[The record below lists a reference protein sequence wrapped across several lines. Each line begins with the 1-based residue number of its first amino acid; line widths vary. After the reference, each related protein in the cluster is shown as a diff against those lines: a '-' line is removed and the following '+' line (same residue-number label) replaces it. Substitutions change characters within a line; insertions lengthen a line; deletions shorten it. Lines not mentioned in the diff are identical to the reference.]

1 MNRNDRDIFRNA
13 ANGIDPFGG
22 TSSFVARPA
31 RHEDEWI
38 GLEQERYPREA
49 YPRGGDEANGSRA
62 RGAGAYGGYGYGA
75 ADPWDERYDWDP
87 RSFYGRDDDRDRWN
101 RRAGGERGLGQRIAG
116 FFHRELGHTDE
127 HHPGLW
133 QRMKGAFAGKGPKG
147 WKRSDERIRED
158 VCEALAYHPY
168 IDASDVEVAV
178 ADGEV
183 TLTGA
188 VEDRRTK
195 RLVEDV
201 VDDVHGVT
209 DVHNQLRLGGV
220 RR

>member
-1 MNRNDRDIFRNA
+1 MNRNDDRDIFRNA

-22 TSSFVARPA
+22 TSSFVATPS
-31 RHEDEWI
+31 RHEDEYI
-38 GLEQERYPREA
+38 APEHERYAREA
-49 YPRGGDEANGSRA
+49 YPRGGYGASAWRA
-62 RGAGAYGGYGYGA
+62 RGGPGSTYGGYGYGA
-75 ADPWDERYDWDP
+75 ADPWEERYEWDP

-101 RRAGGERGLGQRIAG
+101 PRAGGERGLGQRIAG
-116 FFHRELGHTDE
+116 FFHRELGRGDD
-127 HHPGLW
+127 LW

-147 WKRSDERIRED
+147 WKRSDERVRED

-168 IDASDVEVAV
+168 IDATNIEVAV
-178 ADGEV
+178 TDGEV
-183 TLTGA
+183 TLTGS

-195 RLVEDV
+195 RIVEDV

-209 DVHNQLRLGGV
+209 DVHNQLRLEGV